1 MYKPKESQS
10 TIEDGIGM
18 DKMTSSKF
26 VKENQNDDK
35 SCEEAI
41 DTNDKT
47 QLVESGSI
55 GNLDE
60 GN

>member
-10 TIEDGIGM
+10 TTEEDIGI
-18 DKMTSSKF
+18 DKMTSSQF
-26 VKENQNDDK
+26 VKESQNDNK

-55 GNLDE
+55 ENLDE
-60 GN
+60 GI